1 MYFETLQSISLNG
14 KIGVPNDDRVGSSP
28 DRAWVVDGATD
39 LGEPGLL
46 GNQGGAAWL
55 ATAASHGFAQ
65 ATGADLR
72 RSCTEMFDHVAARF
86 DHDRTRAPVAAWELP
101 KAAFAAVQLV
111 GGQIECAWAAD
122 CPILLRGQHGAVWG
136 TGAPDTSTEV
146 ADAQALGIG
155 TGAAPELS
163 GAVLE
168 DRRARRMGT
177 DHAALNPNPVAA
189 ARITQYSQHPIAI
202 GDEVLIMSDGFSSLV
217 SDYGAY
223 TAETLWQAVQDNG
236 LAALAQEIREIERA
250 DEACARFP
258 RFKVSDDA
266 TAIWLRVARR

>member
-1 MYFETLQSISLNG
+1 MYFEMLQSISLNG
-14 KIGVPNDDRVGSSP
+14 KIGVPNDDRMGSSAA
-28 DRAWVVDGATD
+28 RAWVVDGATD

-55 ATAASHGFAQ
+55 STAASQGFAQ
-65 ATGADLR
+65 ATGTDLR

-86 DHDRTRAPVAAWELP
+86 EQDRTRAPVANWELP
-101 KAAFAAVQLV
+101 KAAFAAAQLV
-111 GGQIECAWAAD
+111 DGQIECAWAAD
-122 CPILLRGQHGAVWG
+122 CPILLHGQHGVTWG
-136 TGAPDTSTEV
+136 TGLPDTSTEV

-155 TGAAPELS
+155 TGVAPALS

-177 DHAALNPNPVAA
+177 DHAALSADPVVAA
-189 ARITQYSQHPIAI
+189 RSTQYSQHPIAI

-223 TAETLWQAVQDNG
+223 TAETLWQAVHDKG
-236 LAALAQEIREIERA
+236 LAALAQEIREIEHA
-250 DEACARFP
+250 DATCTRFP